1 MELNRRAAVVA
12 LLSLPLGYYR
22 ALQARGGWLT
32 VDLSQWTGMTVKLGS
47 RVEHITAKDIMDAL
61 QEDK

>member
-1 MELNRRAAVVA
+1 MVA